1 MNSLSCEDIDVNSL
15 SWAEIDLNS
24 LSWAEIYMNSLSW
37 TDIDVNRLSGAE
49 IDLTTLAVIGLGCI
63 RKSCYHLIRTMTSLP
78 YDDKT
83 QACHSYEL
91 TMQH

>member
-1 MNSLSCEDIDVNSL
+1 MNNLSCADIEVNSL
-15 SWAEIDLNS
+15 SWAEINLNN
-24 LSWAEIYMNSLSW
+24 LSWTEIYMNSLSW
-37 TDIDVNRLSGAE
+37 TDIDVNRLSGVE

-63 RKSCYHLIRTMTSLP
+63 CKSCYHSIRTMTSLP

-83 QACHSYEL
+83 QARHFHEL